1 MEDRCLKYWDRYILA
16 LSDSKDGELLL
27 EQANL
32 NQFRKAWLQ
41 KEFPVKGLHRS
52 KRYIEHA
59 SVVEK
64 GLQWCSATRSDYSI
78 INYDISDIKTLEEFA
93 ETFQHLC

>member
-1 MEDRCLKYWDRYILA
+1 MEDRCLKYWDRYVLA
-16 LSDSKDGELLL
+16 LSDFKDGELLL

-32 NQFRKAWLQ
+32 NQYRKAWLQ

-52 KRYIEHA
+52 KRYIEHV

-64 GLQWCSATRSDYSI
+64 CLQWCSATRSDYSL

-93 ETFQHLC
+93 ETF